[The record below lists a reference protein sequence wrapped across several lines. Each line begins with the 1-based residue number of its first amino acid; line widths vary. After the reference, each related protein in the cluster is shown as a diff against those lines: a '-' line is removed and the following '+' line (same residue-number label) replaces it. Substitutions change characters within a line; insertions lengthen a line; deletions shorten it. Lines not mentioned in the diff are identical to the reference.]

1 VVKKVIQENLQNP
14 GLMAGVVIL
23 LMLVMGFAE
32 WGTLNEIQDYRVIL
46 DPPHLFSLVKYV
58 SPILLTALTKGIIK
72 Q

>member
-1 VVKKVIQENLQNP
+1 MVKEVIRENLQSP
-14 GLMAGVVIL
+14 GLMATVVIL

-46 DPPHLFSLVKYV
+46 SPPHMFSLLKYL